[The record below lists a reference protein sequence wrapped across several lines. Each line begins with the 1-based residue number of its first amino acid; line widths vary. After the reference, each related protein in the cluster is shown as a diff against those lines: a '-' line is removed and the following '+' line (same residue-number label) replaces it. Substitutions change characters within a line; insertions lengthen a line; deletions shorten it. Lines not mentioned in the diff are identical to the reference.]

1 MAFLYEHILRPC
13 LFQLET
19 EKAHDLGVKSLEIIG
34 RSRLARSALKFFLQK
49 KSSPVHAFGLS
60 FPNVIG
66 QAAGLDK
73 DGRFPAASEALGF
86 GHIEVGTVTPF
97 AQNGN
102 NKPRLF
108 RLPADEALVNR
119 MGFNNFGAE
128 NLVKNLENFY
138 PKSLRSIPLGI
149 NIGKGRE
156 TPLDCALDDYGK
168 CFNIVAK
175 QADYITVNISSPNT
189 PDLRNLHHQ
198 EHLLPFLSGLR
209 DTQKEWERRNCKVS
223 PPCLIKISPD
233 ENFRTIENIIGLISD
248 LGFDGVIACNT
259 TINKNLVNY
268 FDSNVAG
275 GISGKPIGS
284 QANKIIRFISKLTGG
299 NLPII
304 GCGGVYNYD
313 SAQEKLDAGA
323 TILQIYTGFIY
334 KGPCLPKRLSESLT
348 NRSNLLI

>member
-1 MAFLYEHILRPC
+1 MAFIYEHILRPC

-19 EKAHDLGVKSLEIIG
+19 EKAHDFGVNSLEIIG
-34 RSRLARSALKFFLQK
+34 RSRLARATLKYFLHTK
-49 KSSPVHAFGLS
+49 TEPVRVFGLS

-86 GHIEVGTVTPF
+86 GHTEVGTVTPL
-97 AQNGN
+97 AQSGN
-102 NKPRLF
+102 EKPRLF
-108 RLPADEALVNR
+108 RLPIEEALVNR
-119 MGFNNFGAE
+119 MGFNNLGAE
-128 NLVKNLENFY
+128 NLVKNLEKGY
-138 PKSLRSIPLGI
+138 PQKARSAPLGI

-156 TPLDCALDDYGK
+156 TPLDCALDDYRK
-168 CFNIVAK
+168 SFNIVAE

-189 PDLRNLHHQ
+189 PELRNLHHE
-198 EHLLPFLSGLR
+198 EHLLPFLSGIK
-209 DTQKEWERRNCKVS
+209 DTRKEWASRNNGVC

-233 ENFRTIENIIGLISD
+233 EDFKCIENIIGLISD

-259 TINKNLVNY
+259 SINHSLLNHSRTKIP
-268 FDSNVAG
+268 G
-275 GISGKPIGS
+275 GISGKPIGF
-284 QANKIIRFISKLTGG
+284 QASNIIRFISKLTSG

-323 TILQIYTGFIY
+323 SLLQIYTGFIY
-334 KGPCLPKRLSESLT
+334 RGPCLPKELSMSLS
-348 NRSNLLI
+348 NQNNLLI